1 MVAKRAKSINNH
13 KVKKFFQYIFL
24 FVFCSLVSVGAKAQA
39 LLAEEVTIQRQ
50 MEEVKT
56 IALRNMLLNEVNTVP
71 SADMYPEWVNTR
83 VHFKH
88 ALPDSFRIDLRG
100 FVMPTT
106 NTQITD
112 KFGYRPRRK
121 RVHNGLD
128 IKVNRGDTI
137 YAAFD
142 GKVRITA
149 YQRKGY
155 GHYVV
160 VRHHNGIET
169 LYAHLSKKLVGA
181 NDNVKAGDPI
191 GIGGNT
197 GRSSGPHLHFETLL
211 LGSCLDP
218 ALLFDF
224 KNQDVTGDYYL
235 YRRPG
240 SKYIENGVVKI
251 AGPEKKYH
259 KVKSGETIGKIARKY
274 NVEEGIIF
282 KLNKLNSRS
291 IIRPG
296 QMLRYQ

>member
-71 SADMYPEWVNTR
+71 SADMYPEWINTR

-112 KFGYRPRRK
+112 KFGYRPRRR

-224 KNQDVTGDYYL
+224 KNQDVTGDFYL

>member
-1 MVAKRAKSINNH
+1 M
-13 KVKKFFQYIFL
+13 KKALLYIL
-24 FVFCSLVSVGAKAQA
+24 SLVVYTLIPTGIKAQA
-39 LLAEEVTIQRQ
+39 LIAEEATLQRQ
-50 MEEVKT
+50 MESVETV
-56 IALRNMLLNEVNTVP
+56 ALRHMLLNEANTVP
-71 SADMYPEWVNTR
+71 SAHMYPEWVNTR
-83 VHFKH
+83 VHFNH

-106 NTQITD
+106 NTSVTD

-121 RVHNGLD
+121 RVHNGID
-128 IKVNRGDTI
+128 VKVNRGDTI

-142 GKVRITA
+142 GKVRITS

-155 GHYVV
+155 GYYVV
-160 VRHHNGIET
+160 IRHHNGIET
-169 LYAHLSKKLVGA
+169 LYAHLSKRLVEV
-181 NDNVKAGDPI
+181 NENVKAGTPI

-211 LGSCLDP
+211 LGKCLDP
-218 ALLFDF
+218 ALMFDF
-224 KNQDVTGDYYL
+224 KNQDVTGDFYL

-259 KVKSGETIGKIARKY
+259 KVKQGETIGKIARKY
-274 NVEEGIIF
+274 NVEEEIIF

-296 QMLRYQ
+296 QTLRYQ

>member
-1 MVAKRAKSINNH
+1 MKR
-13 KVKKFFQYIFL
+13 FFIYILSFAFFAL
-24 FVFCSLVSVGAKAQA
+24 SLTEIKAQA
-39 LLAEEVTIQRQ
+39 LIAEEVTVQRQ
-50 MEEVKT
+50 MEAVEAV
-56 IALRNMLLNEVNTVP
+56 ALRHMLLNEANTVP
-71 SADMYPEWVNTR
+71 SAHMYPEWTNTR
-83 VHFKH
+83 VHFNH

-106 NTQITD
+106 NTKITD
-112 KFGYRPRRK
+112 KFGYRPRRR
-121 RVHNGLD
+121 RVHNGID
-128 IKVNRGDTI
+128 VKVERGDTI

-142 GKVRITA
+142 GKIRITA
-149 YQRKGY
+149 YQRRGY

-160 VRHHNGIET
+160 IRHHNGIET
-169 LYAHLSKKLVGA
+169 LYAHLSKKLVEV
-181 NDNVKAGDPI
+181 NENVKAGDPI

-211 LGSCLDP
+211 LGKCLDP

-224 KNQDVTGDYYL
+224 KNQDVTGDSYL

-240 SKYIENGVVKI
+240 SKYVENGVVKI

-259 KVKSGETIGKIARKY
+259 KVKQGETIGKIAKKY
-274 NVEEGIIF
+274 GVEQEMIF

-296 QMLRYQ
+296 QTLRYQ

>member
-1 MVAKRAKSINNH
+1 M
-13 KVKKFFQYIFL
+13 KKALLYIL
-24 FVFCSLVSVGAKAQA
+24 YLVVYTLIPTGVKAQA
-39 LLAEEVTIQRQ
+39 LIAEEATLQRQ
-50 MEEVKT
+50 MESVET
-56 IALRNMLLNEVNTVP
+56 IALRHMLLNEANTVP
-71 SADMYPEWVNTR
+71 SAHMYPEWVNTR
-83 VHFKH
+83 VHFNH

-106 NTQITD
+106 NTSVTD

-121 RVHNGLD
+121 RVHNGID
-128 IKVNRGDTI
+128 VKVNRGDTI

-142 GKVRITA
+142 GKVRITS

-155 GHYVV
+155 GYYVV
-160 VRHHNGIET
+160 IRHHNGIET
-169 LYAHLSKKLVGA
+169 LYAHLSKRLVEV
-181 NDNVKAGDPI
+181 NENVKAGTPI

-211 LGSCLDP
+211 LGKCLDP
-218 ALLFDF
+218 ALMFDF
-224 KNQDVTGDYYL
+224 KNQDVTGDFYL

-259 KVKSGETIGKIARKY
+259 KVKQGETIGKIARKY
-274 NVEEGIIF
+274 NVEEEIIF

-296 QMLRYQ
+296 QTLRYQ